1 MNKLLL
7 AIATLAAALQSLPA
21 DAAVAKV
28 SRSFQY
34 KDTAIALEVDN
45 LIGDVRIE
53 RAATGGFEVAVE
65 VTTTAATEAEAKAL
79 ASAVEFRAPDAGAA
93 SRFQVVLPEKQFPRI
108 YRDDAPAGWFG
119 GRMYVEYL
127 GEKRRLSGDPDDSV
141 QVRVDLVIKAPADS
155 RLEVENVFGNAIAA
169 GYIGELRLDGTSG
182 SLQSIA
188 GSGRV
193 DLDTG
198 SGPVTVEGH
207 NGEILADT
215 GSGSV
220 RVRSSE
226 GSLEADTG
234 SGSVEVEGFTG
245 SVHADTGSGSVTVNG
260 LAGAS
265 ELMVD
270 TGSGGVRVGG
280 DLSTLRR
287 LEIDT
292 GSGGVRIE
300 ATAWPSMTLTVD
312 TGSGGVN
319 VDIPGVEDASD
330 DKRRRVLR
338 IGDGSGRGVIDTGSG
353 SVSLR
358 TTAGAD

>member
-1 MNKLLL
+1 MKSLLL
-7 AIATLAAALQSLPA
+7 ATAALAVALHALPSE
-21 DAAVAKV
+21 AAVAKV
-28 SRSFQY
+28 NRSWQF
-34 KDTAIALEVDN
+34 KDTATALEVDN

-65 VTTTAATEAEAKAL
+65 VTTTAATEAEARAL
-79 ASAVEFRAPDAGAA
+79 ADAVEFRAPDAGAA
-93 SRFQVVLPEKQFPRI
+93 SKFQVVLPVEKFPRI
-108 YRDDAPAGWFG
+108 YRDDAPSGWFG
-119 GRMYVEYL
+119 GRMYAEYL

-155 RLEVENVFGNAIAA
+155 RLDVENVFGNAIAA
-169 GYIGELRLDGTSG
+169 GYIGFLSLDGSSG

-207 NGEILADT
+207 NGDIRIDT

-234 SGSVEVEGFTG
+234 SGSVDVEGFTG
-245 SVHADTGSGSVTVNG
+245 SVHADTGSGSVTVGG

-265 ELMVD
+265 ELMVE

-287 LEIDT
+287 LDIDT

-300 ATAWPSMTLTVD
+300 ATAWPSMTINID
-312 TGSGGVN
+312 TGSGSVD
-319 VDIPGVEDASD
+319 VDIPGVEDTSD
-330 DKRRRVLR
+330 DKRRRMLR

-358 TTAGAD
+358 TTARPD